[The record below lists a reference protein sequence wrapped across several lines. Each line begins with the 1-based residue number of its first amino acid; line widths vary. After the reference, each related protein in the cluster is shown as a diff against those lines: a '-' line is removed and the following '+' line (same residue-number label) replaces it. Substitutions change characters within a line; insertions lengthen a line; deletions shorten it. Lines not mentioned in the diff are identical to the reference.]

1 MYLLLVRNGTE
12 FAHVMAHLAK
22 IGLGIALMFVLLF
35 LVNKLAAHASRSG
48 KSKRRYPG
56 SNKGQQRR

>member
-1 MYLLLVRNGTE
+1 MYLLLLRNGTE

-22 IGLGIALMFVLLF
+22 IGLGIALMFGLLF
-35 LVNKLAAHASRSG
+35 LVNRLAAHASRSG